1 VGTSTSSYGLLL
13 TAVLDLL
20 EVIARLC
27 TARDAHRSN
36 RSAVRIA
43 AAAGGDKDTAARAS
57 FGDPRAMAQLKRA
70 KDTPAQ
76 FTSQRTVKMTN
87 KDVMSGDA
95 VSDPVLRS
103 MLLDPANWTQGT
115 PLSRWDTPS
124 DEEFVSNINEMKV
137 NNYNYWSHMFR
148 DYPICVAAQ
157 NYMFKRLPPQFAW
170 PDDVVEALG
179 ADMQLHELEAAIE
192 AANTG
197 RAADKQGIVAEVLQ
211 HDRRECAIILMHYYN
226 ACIKIG
232 RLSPRARETLLAQ
245 LFKGVGDTRDL
256 KRHRPHTVTQ
266 TREYL
271 YSRWSQMLPYSCRV
285 GPAQLT
291 SVLGVRSLRRVMF
304 VLWCRFPE
312 GPRR

>member
-1 VGTSTSSYGLLL
+1 MHRLDVRYKGRRPPLVLEFTVNSNTIVNSNTSGGRRPPISCALKLHMRAHGAVGQTED
-13 TAVLDLL
+13 AVNSAIAAAMAADTPDD

-27 TARDAHRSN
+27 TARDAH

-57 FGDPRAMAQLKRA
+57 FGDPRAMTQLKRA

-76 FTSQRTVKMTN
+76 FTSQRTVQMTN

-124 DEEFVSNINEMKV
+124 DEEFVSNINDMKV

-157 NYMFKRLPPQFAW
+157 NYMFKRLPSQFAW
-170 PDDVVEALG
+170 PSGSSGHTPAVRRF
-179 ADMQLHELEAAIE
+179 ADSAA
-192 AANTG
+192 AAG
-197 RAADKQGIVAEVLQ
+197 
-211 HDRRECAIILMHYYN
+211 CAT
-226 ACIKIG
+226 
-232 RLSPRARETLLAQ
+232 SPRQQAAAPTLVH
-245 LFKGVGDTRDL
+245 GVS
-256 KRHRPHTVTQ
+256 Q
-266 TREYL
+266 T
-271 YSRWSQMLPYSCRV
+271 
-285 GPAQLT
+285 AT
-291 SVLGVRSLRRVMF
+291 
-304 VLWCRFPE
+304 
-312 GPRR
+312 